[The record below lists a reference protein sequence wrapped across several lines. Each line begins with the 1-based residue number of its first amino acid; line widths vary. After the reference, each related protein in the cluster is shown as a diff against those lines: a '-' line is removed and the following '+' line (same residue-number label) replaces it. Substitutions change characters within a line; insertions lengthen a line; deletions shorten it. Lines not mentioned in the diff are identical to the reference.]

1 MQVRVREAVVRG
13 VQRGAGESLLTNDR
27 GPAGIGDRRIN
38 TDADG
43 VARNDGNPSDHI
55 SGTGFGEQLLR
66 AIARF
71 ERFAFERPTHG
82 LLPLRGG
89 AGEYGDARGRLLA
102 AAEEQARRCGDDDGA
117 DYPGAPRG
125 ERGCGACHAHDIT
138 GPPED
143 LPWRRVVHNRHVPTT
158 DPVTSSVASKDAPKV
173 DAVLRDARDLAHD
186 AVTDDVGPAIVG
198 EHVGFV
204 MDAERVGTHS
214 FACIDPAYVGWRWA
228 VTVARAPRAKVA
240 TICEIVLLPGPE
252 SLLAPEWIPWSDR
265 ILPGDLGVGDVLPTA
280 ANDDRLAAG
289 LTGAEE
295 IDAIVDR
302 DEPRGWSGW
311 EVGLGRTRVM
321 SIDGR
326 DAAAERWDGGEFG
339 PNAAMAEAAPK
350 PCATC
355 GFLVHVAGP
364 LSRAFGVCANEF
376 APADGRLVSLA
387 YGCGAHSEVVEPD
400 ATGDL

>member
-1 MQVRVREAVVRG
+1 M
-13 VQRGAGESLLTNDR
+13 TNDR
-27 GPAGIGDRRIN
+27 GPAGIGDLRIDA
-38 TDADG
+38 DADG
-43 VARNDGNPSDHI
+43 VARYDGDPSDHI
-55 SGTGFGEQLLR
+55 SGAGLGEQVLR
-66 AIARF
+66 AITRF
-71 ERFAFERPTHG
+71 ECLGFESPTHG
-82 LLPLRGG
+82 LPPLGGG
-89 AGEYGDARGRLLA
+89 AREDGYAGRGLFA
-102 AAEEQARRCGDDDGA
+102 ATQEQGCRNGDDGSA
-117 DYPGAPRG
+117 GYPGAPRG
-125 ERGCGACHAHDIT
+125 ERGCHAYDIT

-143 LPWRRVVHNRHVPTT
+143 LPERRVVHNRCVPAKQVPAT
-158 DPVTSSVASKDAPKV
+158 DPVTSPVTGKDSSKV
-173 DAVLRDARDLAHD
+173 DAVLRDARNLAHD

-198 EHVGFV
+198 DHVGFV

-214 FACIDPAYVGWRWA
+214 FACTDPAYVGWRWA

-265 ILPGDLGVGDVLPTA
+265 ILPGDVGVGDVLPTP
-280 ANDDRLAAG
+280 ANDARLAAG
-289 LTGAEE
+289 LTGADE
-295 IDAIVDR
+295 IDAIIDR
-302 DEPRGWSGW
+302 DEPRGWTGW
-311 EVGLGRTRVM
+311 EVGLGRTRVL

-339 PNAAMAEAAPK
+339 PNTAMAEAAPK

-387 YGCGAHSEVVEPD
+387 FGCGAHSEVVEPD